1 MGGINRRWS
10 IKWSVIL
17 VAVAAI
23 SGCASSSLHLHSAA
37 RENQGK
43 AAQGRWDAAYKAAQN
58 VVTTRKERTQKLFAE
73 DVAVRE
79 RLSSAATDAELFK
92 FAVATAPEQAQER
105 TTSKRNATA
114 PPASVAVPAGVP
126 TIGSELV
133 KPIESAAAA
142 NTVLA
147 NVDLLS
153 ALNATNDFERDLQK
167 WQTTL
172 RKLGGPADFSC
183 TKWNEAAFKYEL
195 GRRKA
200 ALTEGD
206 DAKNFADVVSRV
218 DKLCPANAANRGDAA
233 LSSFDTSKLPQ
244 PLRGDVEALRDKR
257 KKLSDAKD
265 AQAIDRVALA
275 NALSDYRAA
284 VDGNTKQAHAAA
296 APASAAS
303 AAAAAASAASAPPAS
318 IQEAGKRVS
327 DLIAKLHAFGDM
339 FSLKFLSEESTQG
352 IDDFLASL
360 ASPKDPTD
368 PATTSRDRVALAL
381 VTLSKT
387 SDAWEAAQRDIDA
400 VGARPLVMIQDIE
413 TLKAQRATLAIAAE
427 ELSVDIQ
434 ERKVRVR
441 VQQAKAF
448 AVADVIAKDIPR
460 ASLDQTLQTATDG
473 GPGSLPIPKRKV
485 LLRAAGQYWYGH
497 GYLEQQVRA
506 LQTKDRL
513 LAELRKAGETENAL
527 AQWDALIR
535 AQVDLLAAWS
545 QTGVKRETISQ
556 GVNALLLLWIG
567 LGVH

>member
-10 IKWSVIL
+10 IKWSFML

-37 RENQGK
+37 REDQGK
-43 AAQGRWDAAYKAAQN
+43 AAQDRWDAAYKAAQD

-79 RLSSAATDAELFK
+79 RLSSTATDGELFK
-92 FAVATAPEQAQER
+92 FAVATAPEQAPER
-105 TTSKRNATA
+105 TASRRSPTA
-114 PPASVAVPAGVP
+114 PPARVAAPAGVP

-133 KPIESAAAA
+133 KPIELAAAA
-142 NTVLA
+142 NKVPAEL
-147 NVDLLS
+147 DLLS

-167 WQTTL
+167 QQATL
-172 RKLGGPADFSC
+172 RKFGGPADFSC
-183 TKWNEAAFKYEL
+183 TKWNEPAFKDER

-200 ALTEGD
+200 AVTDGN

-218 DKLCPANAANRGDAA
+218 DKLCPANPANRGDAA
-233 LSSFDTSKLPQ
+233 LLSLDTSKLPQ
-244 PLRGDVEALRDKR
+244 LLRSDVEALRAKR
-257 KKLSDAKD
+257 KKLADAKD

-284 VDGNTKQAHAAA
+284 VDGNTKQAQAAA
-296 APASAAS
+296 APVSAAS
-303 AAAAAASAASAPPAS
+303 AAASAASAPPAA
-318 IQEAGKRVS
+318 IQEAGKRAS

-339 FSLKFLSEESTQG
+339 FSLKFLSEESTKG

-360 ASPKDPTD
+360 ASPKDSTD
-368 PATTSRDRVALAL
+368 PATTSRDRAALAL

-387 SDAWEAAQRDIDA
+387 SDAWQAAQRDIDA
-400 VGARPLVMIQDIE
+400 VGARPLAMIQDIE

-427 ELSVDIQ
+427 HLSVDIQ

-441 VQQAKAF
+441 VQQAKAY
-448 AVADVIAKDIPR
+448 AMADVIAKAIPR

-473 GPGSLPIPKRKV
+473 EQGSLTIPERKV

-497 GYLEQQVRA
+497 GYLEQQLLA

-545 QTGVKRETISQ
+545 QTGVKGETISQ
-556 GVNALLLLWIG
+556 GINALLLLWIG